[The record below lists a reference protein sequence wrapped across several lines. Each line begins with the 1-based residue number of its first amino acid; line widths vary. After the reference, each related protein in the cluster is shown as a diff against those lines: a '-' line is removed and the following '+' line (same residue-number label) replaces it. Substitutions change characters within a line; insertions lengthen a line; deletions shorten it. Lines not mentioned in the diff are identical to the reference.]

1 MAVESTNTI
10 KMVDSEIDFAQIF
23 SALWK
28 KKLLVVLIT
37 LFSAIG
43 SVAYSLSLPNIFTS
57 KALLSPSNQSES
69 MASLMGSYSTLA
81 GIAGINLSAESGN
94 KTQEAIARMRS
105 IDFFEDFVYPNIKL
119 EDLMAVKEWRSK
131 DNILIY
137 DKNIFNNKTN
147 KWVREVNLPKKTIP
161 STQEA
166 FKVFNEA
173 FSVIDNKTTGFV
185 TISVDHQSTFV
196 AKDWTEI
203 VVKNINES
211 MRAIDKLEA
220 SKSIEFLN
228 EQAKL
233 TKLTEIKEAIS
244 QLLESQIQTLM
255 LASVSDGYVFN
266 TINSPIISEF
276 KSSPNRPLICI
287 LGTFLGFIISVLLSL
302 FLHFYHRKSV
312 ISSKPE

>member
-43 SVAYSLSLPNIFTS
+43 SVAYSLSLPDIFTS

-185 TISVDHQSTFV
+185 TISVDHQSPFV

-287 LGTFLGFIISVLLSL
+287 LGTFFGFIISVLLSL

-312 ISSKPE
+312 I